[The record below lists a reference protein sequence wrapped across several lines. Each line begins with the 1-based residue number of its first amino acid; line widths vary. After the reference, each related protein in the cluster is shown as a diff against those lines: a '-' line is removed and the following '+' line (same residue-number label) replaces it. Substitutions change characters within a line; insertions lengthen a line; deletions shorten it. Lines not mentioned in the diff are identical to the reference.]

1 MHDYVKTLGTVIR
14 KAREEQG
21 LKNWELMSVPLLI
34 LKTSA
39 GIPNSRFSIL

>member
-21 LKNWELMSVPLLI
+21 LSQGHPWLKSWELMSVPLLI
-34 LKTSA
+34 
-39 GIPNSRFSIL
+39 